1 MARQAAAFK
10 LKPLPV
16 PTEHAEQCALMDW
29 AQMAYGK
36 HPELRWLYA
45 TPNGGF
51 RHPSTATKLKAEGA
65 KAGVCDLFLPVA
77 RGGYHGLYI
86 EMKRQK
92 GGRLSPEQSDFIDFV
107 TQHGYRAEVCA
118 GWIVARDVLMDYLNG
133 SDL

>member
-1 MARQAAAFK
+1 MATAFK
-10 LKPLPV
+10 LKAPPP
-16 PTEHAEQCALMDW
+16 PTEHAEQCALMSW

-51 RHPSTATKLKAEGA
+51 RHPSTAAKLKAEGA

-77 RGGYHGLYI
+77 RGGYNGLFI
-86 EMKRQK
+86 EMKRTK
-92 GGRLSPEQSDFIDFV
+92 GGTVSPEQADFIDFV
-107 TQHGYRAEVCA
+107 QQHGYRAEVCK

-133 SDL
+133 V

>member
-1 MARQAAAFK
+1 MARQSAVFK
-10 LKPLPV
+10 LKHPPLPS
-16 PTEHAEQCALMDW
+16 EHAEQCSLMDW

-51 RHPSTATKLKAEGA
+51 RHPSTAAKLKAEGA

-92 GGRLSPEQSDFIDFV
+92 GGRVSPEQADFIDFV
-107 TQHGYRAEVCA
+107 TRHGYRAEVCA
-118 GWIVARDVLMDYLNG
+118 GWIVARDVIVDYLNG